1 MMGQYIPIAHQMYLA
16 ISTTGWNRISVKWQ
30 MNWMNWIEWM
40 NQWMK
45 YISSRL
51 KPRIQNIIFVFNSIF
66 FRKARNKR
74 KLFFAF
80 SFFFLKTYNFHPD
93 SKIDISFF
101 LFSDVEAILKDSP
114 RKIWAAVRRCV
125 YYVAILIH
133 IWLAERGWEGE
144 ALTWESEKVRER
156 ASERESEREKE
167 RVGVCFSFSILLITP
182 SNVAPFILSD
192 DTKKFWNKKTSLRL
206 MLVFCFLSEVI
217 MLVLWLLVSGF
228 YILCLMSA
236 IRRQRL

>member
-1 MMGQYIPIAHQMYLA
+1 MYLA
-16 ISTTGWNRISVKWQ
+16 ISTTGWGRISVNWQ

-51 KPRIQNIIFVFNSIF
+51 KSIIQNIIFVLFCFQFNF
-66 FRKARNKR
+66 FRRARKQ
-74 KLFFAF
+74 KKTFCFFI
-80 SFFFLKTYNFHPD
+80 SFFKNLQFSSRLKNWHLL
-93 SKIDISFF
+93 F

-156 ASERESEREKE
+156 ASERESKWERVRERERE
-167 RVGVCFSFSILLITP
+167 SGSVFQLLH
-182 SNVAPFILSD
+182 
-192 DTKKFWNKKTSLRL
+192 
-206 MLVFCFLSEVI
+206 LVNHPI
-217 MLVLWLLVSGF
+217 
-228 YILCLMSA
+228 
-236 IRRQRL
+236 